1 MNTKDNQRTKIT
13 KRLFR
18 ESLIKLLEKNSL
30 SEITVS
36 QLCNEAEL
44 NRSTFYKYYG
54 NIRDIYEEIEHSV
67 IEASTNC
74 ISKVNV
80 HDEDSIIRRIEELL
94 LHINEHSDIYR
105 LLLNN
110 GAYGEFPYKLIEG
123 TVDSIASTHR
133 LSPDSAQKYA
143 GYCSLFMVTGSFS
156 VIRQWLNNGMKES
169 AHELAELLFNIAMG
183 KIYFR
188 I

>member
-1 MNTKDNQRTKIT
+1 M
-13 KRLFR
+13 
-18 ESLIKLLEKNSL
+18 LEKNSL

-74 ISKVNV
+74 ISEVNV

-123 TVDSIASTHR
+123 TVGSIASTHR

>member
-18 ESLIKLLEKNSL
+18 ESLIKLLEKNTL

-54 NIRDIYEEIEHSV
+54 NIRDIYEEIEQSV
-67 IEASTNC
+67 IEASTTC
-74 ISKVNV
+74 IAGVNV
-80 HDEDSIIRRIEELL
+80 HDEHSIIKHIEELL

-110 GAYGEFPYKLIEG
+110 SADGEFPYKLIEG
-123 TVDSIASTHR
+123 TVGSIASTHR

-143 GYCSLFMVTGSFS
+143 EYCSLFMVTGSFS
-156 VIRQWLNNGMKES
+156 VIKRWLNDGMKES
-169 AHELAELLFNIAMG
+169 AHELAELIFHIAVG
-183 KIYFR
+183 KIY
-188 I
+188 IMI